1 MHAILTHRFFPL
13 LLIVFL
19 ALLLRLPQLTGSFW
33 LDEAAQALESTRPF
47 SQQLDIVADF
57 QPPLLHLVTHFASYF
72 SFSEWWLRTVGALVP
87 GLLTIVCTY
96 ALLLR
101 VAGKR
106 VAVVASLLLATSS
119 LHIFFSQEL
128 RPYSLPAVFA
138 AASWWFLYEKRWHWY
153 TIVTIVGLYSSYLY
167 PFLLLT
173 QVIWQLLIRADMRK
187 QLLISLITS
196 ALFFAPWLPMFFAQ
210 LQAGQLLR
218 HDLPGWESVVSIPQN
233 KALQLVFAKFIFGMS
248 NVSISPIYLFVAGGV
263 GLGCCALIFYLWSKL
278 SVKKQKDLAL
288 LLCWACLPLLMS
300 WLASWIIPVVQP
312 KRLLLSL
319 AGFYGLVS
327 YLFVLAAEQKNRVIS
342 RVGYALVGTLFLLN
356 IWSTMQYYTDTWL
369 QRENWRGII
378 GKLEQSYPSQD
389 ILALFIFP
397 DPFAPWRW
405 YANPKITTLTT
416 KAIYIT
422 DNYPLREILEP
433 TLDYQYI
440 VLFDYLQDLTD
451 PNRLVTLELQKFGFR
466 ETGSFS
472 ADNLGFVRVFTNH
485 RSTGDEG

>member
-1 MHAILTHRFFPL
+1 
-13 LLIVFL
+13 
-19 ALLLRLPQLTGSFW
+19 
-33 LDEAAQALESTRPF
+33 
-47 SQQLDIVADF
+47 
-57 QPPLLHLVTHFASYF
+57 
-72 SFSEWWLRTVGALVP
+72 
-87 GLLTIVCTY
+87 
-96 ALLLR
+96 
-101 VAGKR
+101 
-106 VAVVASLLLATSS
+106 
-119 LHIFFSQEL
+119 
-128 RPYSLPAVFA
+128 
-138 AASWWFLYEKRWHWY
+138 
-153 TIVTIVGLYSSYLY
+153 
-167 PFLLLT
+167 
-173 QVIWQLLIRADMRK
+173 
-187 QLLISLITS
+187 
-196 ALFFAPWLPMFFAQ
+196 
-210 LQAGQLLR
+210 
-218 HDLPGWESVVSIPQN
+218 
-233 KALQLVFAKFIFGMS
+233 
-248 NVSISPIYLFVAGGV
+248 
-263 GLGCCALIFYLWSKL
+263 
-278 SVKKQKDLAL
+278 
-288 LLCWACLPLLMS
+288 
-300 WLASWIIPVVQP
+300 LASWIIPVVQP